1 MDVVS
6 RGNVFP
12 SATSGPNF
20 VLDSNSIQE
29 GTQAV
34 ASFFSEPYGSQ
45 FYGLNLQPYLS
56 WPGQA
61 HPSLSSSSFHPECV
75 ESIREADR
83 ANSKYSVDFFVT
95 MSSPAPTDGNLVEHR
110 RDTRIIL
117 EIEIRSRSM
126 GVNLPLDSIRIPQT
140 KSVKRSVAGHKN
152 ALDFR
157 LEVQG
162 ATTGTLRNSL
172 CRTCTEREPRNS
184 LIPQTLVDFTS
195 KTDVIGLKNGKAEVT
210 FRFLCLST
218 HHGPADS
225 EYR

>member
-1 MDVVS
+1 MAYIKPGV
-6 RGNVFP
+6 
-12 SATSGPNF
+12 GPVPDF
-20 VLDSNSIQE
+20 VLGSSSIQE

-34 ASFFSEPYGSQ
+34 TSLLSQSHGSQ
-45 FYGLNLQPYLS
+45 FSTLNLQPYLS
-56 WPGQA
+56 SPGQA
-61 HPSLSSSSFHPECV
+61 HPSLPSSFLPALHPESV
-75 ESIREADR
+75 DSIREADR
-83 ANSKYSVDFFVT
+83 TDSKYSVDFFVT

-117 EIEIRSRSM
+117 EIEIRPRSI
-126 GVNLPLDSIRIPQT
+126 GVDLPWDSIRMPRT
-140 KSVKRSVAGHKN
+140 KSVKRSVTGNKK

-162 ATTGTLRNSL
+162 ATTGTIRSSL

-184 LIPQTLVDFTS
+184 LIPRTLVDFTS
-195 KTDVIGLKNGKAEVT
+195 KTDVIDLKNGKAEVI

-225 EYR
+225 EFR